1 MGDVQNPSMAVPGG
15 DVVRLSARAFE
26 RDRYLAAL
34 LAPRAARDG
43 LIALAAF
50 AGEIARIPASVSEPM
65 AGEIRLQW
73 FRDSIDAF
81 AAGHAAATGHPI
93 ADALGQAMRRHALPA
108 ALLHDVIDAQSERLH
123 DHPFAD
129 LAALSANLR
138 KLDGGMFRLACGI
151 LAGPGPRRDATF
163 FDIAGEAYGLARV
176 LIEAPVELSQGR
188 ILFPL
193 DMTQAHGL
201 APADARGAEDPAD
214 ARGAKDK
221 EAWRSLSRALGE
233 LARARFTALAE
244 GFQRAPA
251 DVRTATLPVALVRPY
266 LGASQRAD
274 IAALEVCDIGPL
286 TRVWR
291 LWLAHMTGRF

>member
-1 MGDVQNPSMAVPGG
+1 MGDVATPGAEISG
-15 DVVRLSARAFE
+15 GNVVRLAARAFE

-73 FRDSIDAF
+73 FRDSIDGF
-81 AAGHAAATGHPI
+81 AAGTAVATGHPI
-93 ADALGQAMRRHALPA
+93 ADALGEAMQRHQLPA
-108 ALLHDVIDAQSERLH
+108 ALLHDVIDAQSERLL
-123 DHPFAD
+123 DQPFAD

-138 KLDGGMFRLACGI
+138 KLDGGLFRLACGI
-151 LAGPGPRRDATF
+151 LADPGARHDATF

-188 ILFPL
+188 MLFPL
-193 DMTQAHGL
+193 DMTQAHGW
-201 APADARGAEDPAD
+201 APADARGAED
-214 ARGAKDK
+214 K
-221 EAWRSLSRALGE
+221 EAWQSLSRALGE
-233 LARARFTALAE
+233 LARARFAALAE

-291 LWLAHMTGRF
+291 LWLAHMTGRV